1 MLGYINMHK
10 KEILPI
16 CGCQVKRRCDKY
28 IFFSLHLFLHL
39 LRLHSSKKKGAFLI
53 TDKII
58 LWNTDYGLIDCNLKN
73 ILDSRGLSIYM
84 LSRLSGIKY
93 DVLKRYYDNELMKYD
108 GSVLARICYSLNCEI
123 SDLLQYKKK

>member
-1 MLGYINMHK
+1 M
-10 KEILPI
+10 
-16 CGCQVKRRCDKY
+16 
-28 IFFSLHLFLHL
+28 
-39 LRLHSSKKKGAFLI
+39 I

-73 ILDSRGLSIYM
+73 ILDSRGLSIYV

-108 GSVLARICYSLNCEI
+108 GSVLARICYSLDCEI